1 MTLFEP
7 EYEDTPTMRRPS
19 PDQLVE
25 GLTQPQREAV
35 EHRGSPLLVIAGAG
49 SGKTRV
55 LTRRIAHLLATGD
68 AQPFEILAITFTNKA
83 ADEMRSRVVDLIG
96 PTAKSMW
103 VATFHSACLRILRA
117 SAGLIG
123 YSSSFTVYDAQDAK
137 RLVELIMGEM
147 NLDLKKLP
155 SRGVVSIIS
164 GAKSELKNPGE
175 FRQAAER
182 SRHPDSLTIA
192 DIYSE
197 YQRRLKASNA
207 MDFDDL
213 LMKTYEL
220 LRDHEDVL
228 ESYRNRFQQIL
239 VDEYQDTNRAQN
251 AIVMLLAAK
260 HRNICVVGDSDQSIY
275 RFRAADIRN
284 ILDFEKSFVDATVI
298 VLEQN
303 FRSTQRILD
312 AANAVIANN
321 QGRRAKHLFT
331 DGDRGADI
339 KLYHAEDEHDEAQ
352 WIASEIRR
360 LEAAHDV
367 SPSNIAVFYR
377 TNAQSRAIE
386 EELVRS
392 RIPYRVIGAMRFY
405 DRREIKD
412 ALAYLKV
419 VANPADEVSAR
430 RIVNVPK
437 RGIGATSV
445 SKIGAFAANNNMAF
459 SEAFAHGA
467 AAGVSGK
474 ALKGLASL
482 SEVLASLRREAT
494 TAKPA
499 DLIEAI
505 LDETGY
511 KAELEAEKTHEAEGR
526 LENLA
531 ELVGVA
537 LSYESVEEFLSTISL
552 VADSDE
558 LGQEVER
565 VSLMTLHI
573 AKGLEYP
580 AVFLIGMEEGVFPHF
595 RSMNDG
601 DELEEERRLAY
612 VGITRAMKFL
622 NISHAWV
629 RSLWGQTSH
638 RLPSRFLSEIP
649 QDLIEDVGRV
659 SGRQSLTRDMREDSP
674 WEFVESGEPGGKIW
688 GQGTKP
694 AEAPSSTGAHLLG
707 IQAGDR
713 VRHNRWGEGKVL
725 SVSGTG
731 DRATAKVRFPSVG
744 EKSLMLSMAPLERL

>member
-1 MTLFEP
+1 MTLFSP
-7 EYEDTPTMRRPS
+7 DYDDSARPS
-19 PDQLVE
+19 PSDLIA
-25 GLTQPQREAV
+25 GLTQPQVQAV
-35 EHRGSPLLVIAGAG
+35 EHRHSPLLVIAGAG

-68 AQPFEILAITFTNKA
+68 AMAFEILAITFTNKA
-83 ADEMRSRVVDLIG
+83 ADEMRSRVVELIG

-117 SAGLIG
+117 SADRIG
-123 YSSSFTVYDAQDAK
+123 YSSAFTVYDAQDAK

-147 NLDLKKLP
+147 NLDMKKLP

-164 GAKSELKNPGE
+164 GAKSELKNPGD
-175 FRQAAER
+175 FREAASR
-182 SRHPDSLTIA
+182 SRNPDSLTIA

-197 YQRRLKASNA
+197 YQRRLRAANA

-228 ESYRNRFQQIL
+228 EAYRKRFQHIL

-251 AIVMLLAAK
+251 AIVMMLAAK

-284 ILDFEKSFVDATVI
+284 ILDFETSFEDAAVI

-321 QGRRAKHLFT
+321 PGRRAKRLFT
-331 DGDRGADI
+331 DGDQGADI

-352 WIASEIRR
+352 WVATEVRR
-360 LEAAHDV
+360 LGAAHEV
-367 SPSNIAVFYR
+367 SPANIAVFYR

-445 SKIGAFAANNNMAF
+445 SKIGAFCAINTISF
-459 SEAFAHGA
+459 SEAFARGA
-467 AAGVSGK
+467 EAGVSGK

-482 SEVLASLRREAT
+482 SEVLATLRREAST
-494 TAKPA
+494 LKPA
-499 DLIEAI
+499 DLIELI
-505 LDETGY
+505 LEETGY
-511 KAELEAEKTHEAEGR
+511 RAELEAEKTHESEGR

-537 LSYESVEEFLSTISL
+537 LSYESVEDFLSTISL

-612 VGITRAMKFL
+612 VGITRAMKYL

-638 RLPSRFLSEIP
+638 RLPSRFLGEIP
-649 QDLIEDVGRV
+649 QELVEDVGRV
-659 SGRQSLTRDMREDSP
+659 SGRQSLGRASRDETP

-688 GQGTKP
+688 GQGVKA
-694 AEAPSSTGAHLLG
+694 AEPPSTTGGHLLG
-707 IQAGDR
+707 IEAGDH
-713 VRHNRWGEGKVL
+713 VRHGRWGEGTVL
-725 SVSGTG
+725 SVTGTG

>member
-1 MTLFEP
+1 MNLFPLDDEA
-7 EYEDTPTMRRPS
+7 S
-19 PDQLVE
+19 PLSGHGDLQGLVE
-25 GLTQPQREAV
+25 GLTQPQRQAV
-35 EHRGSPLLVIAGAG
+35 EHRGSPLLVVAGAG

-55 LTRRIAHLLATGD
+55 LTRRIAHLLASGE
-68 AQPFEILAITFTNKA
+68 AQAFEILAITFTNKA

-96 PTAKSMW
+96 SRAKSMW

-117 SAGLIG
+117 NAGLIG
-123 YSSSFTVYDAQDAK
+123 YSSAFTVYDAQDAK

-147 NLDLKKLP
+147 NLDVKKIP
-155 SRGVVSIIS
+155 SRGVVAMIS
-164 GAKSELKNPGE
+164 AAKSELKNPGA
-175 FRQAAER
+175 FRQAAQR
-182 SRHPDSLTIA
+182 SRHPDSLTVA
-192 DIYSE
+192 DIYVE
-197 YQRRLKASNA
+197 YQRRLKASSA

-220 LRDHEDVL
+220 LRDHEEVL
-228 ESYRNRFQQIL
+228 EGYRKRFTQIL

-251 AIVMLLAAK
+251 EIVMMLAQG

-284 ILDFEKSFVDATVI
+284 ILDFETTYPDATVI
-298 VLEQN
+298 LLEQN

-312 AANAVIANN
+312 AANAVIAHNP
-321 QGRRAKHLFT
+321 GRRAKHLFT
-331 DGDRGADI
+331 EGKQGADI

-360 LEAAHDV
+360 LESVHGV
-367 SPSNIAVFYR
+367 KPSQIAIFYR

-412 ALAYLKV
+412 VLAYAKV

-445 SKIGAFAANNNMAF
+445 SKIGAYAGQENMSFA
-459 SEAFAHGA
+459 EAFRYGA
-467 AAGVSGK
+467 QAGVSGK
-474 ALKGLASL
+474 AVNGLRKL
-482 SEVLASLRREAT
+482 SETLDLLRREAT
-494 TAKPA
+494 TLRPA
-499 DLIEAI
+499 DLLELI
-505 LDETGY
+505 LEETGY
-511 KAELEAEKTHEAEGR
+511 QAELEAEKTHEAEGR

-537 LSYESVEEFLSTISL
+537 LTYETLDEFLSTISL

-558 LGQEVER
+558 LGEERDR

-595 RSMNDG
+595 RSLNDS

-612 VGITRAMKFL
+612 VGITRAMEFL
-622 NISHAWV
+622 SISHAWV

-638 RLPSRFLSEIP
+638 RLPSRFLGEIP
-649 QDLIEDVGRV
+649 SELLEDVGRV
-659 SGRQSLTRDMREDSP
+659 SGRRDAPRDMREEVP
-674 WEFVESGEPGGKIW
+674 WDFVESGEAGGRIW
-688 GQGTKP
+688 GQGARSAEPP
-694 AEAPSSTGAHLLG
+694 ASTGAHLLG
-707 IQAGDR
+707 IEAGDR
-713 VRHNRWGEGKVL
+713 VRHQRWGEGSVL
-725 SVSGTG
+725 SVSGSG
-731 DRATAKVRFPSVG
+731 DRATATVRFPGVG